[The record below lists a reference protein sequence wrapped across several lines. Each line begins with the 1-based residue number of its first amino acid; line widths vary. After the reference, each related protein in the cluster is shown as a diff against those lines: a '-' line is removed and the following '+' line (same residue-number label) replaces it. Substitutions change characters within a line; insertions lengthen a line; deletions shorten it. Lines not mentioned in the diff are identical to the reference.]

1 MNNNVNNRKGGEKK
15 KNNNNKFLLIYV
27 VVAFLFLYSFSTAK
41 EMLTTKEI
49 SYNEFVQMVKDKEV
63 KEVTVDGT
71 ALVITPQ
78 DSSDMKG
85 KVLYTGNADNP
96 DLIQLLIDNDVQY
109 YPQITKQQSVWMD
122 FIILNV
128 LPLVIMFFV
137 VRFIFNK
144 MSKKMGGGP
153 MGMGGMGKSNAKV
166 YVEKDIK
173 VSFEDVAGQDE
184 AKESLT
190 EIIDFLHNPKRYTEI
205 GAKLPKG
212 ALLVGPPGTGKTL
225 IAKAVAGEAK
235 VPFLSVSGS
244 TFVEMF
250 VGMGAAKVRDLFKEA
265 EKMAPC
271 IIFIDEIDSIG
282 KSRDNQ
288 MQSNDEREQTL
299 NQLLTEMDGF
309 DTSKGIVILGAT
321 NRPEILDK
329 ALLRPGR
336 FDRRVIVD
344 RPDLKGRIAILN
356 VHSKD
361 VKMSPEVNLESVAK
375 GTPGAVGADLAN
387 IVNEAALRAVRSGRE
402 TVIQEDLEEA
412 VEVII
417 AGKEKKDRI
426 LSKKEREVVAFHE
439 VGHALVA
446 GLLEGTDPVHKIT
459 IVPRTMGALG
469 YTMQLPEEE
478 KYLVSKEELMN
489 QIMVMLGGRA
499 AEEEVFNLVSTG
511 ASNDIERA
519 TQTARNMVTIYGMTD
534 NFDMMA
540 LESVQNRYL
549 DGRAVRNCSE
559 ETSTLVDKEVLSIIR
574 ECHQKAR
581 EILRENRDLLDKISE
596 YLLEKET
603 IFGDEFFKFVY
614 EKYPELKEKRE
625 EEKKSRELENN
636 KKKADEVSEEISED
650 LQDAKVAQEVIE
662 AVEKEEEDIMKQSS
676 SNDEVILDM
685 DKEKESEEET
695 KED

>member
-271 IIFIDEIDSIG
+271 IIFIDEIDAVG
-282 KSRDNQ
+282 RQ
-288 MQSNDEREQTL
+288 RGAGLGGGHDEREQTL
-299 NQLLTEMDGF
+299 NQLLVEMDGF
-309 DTSKGIVILGAT
+309 SANEGVIVLAAT
-321 NRPEILDK
+321 NRPDVLDK

-336 FDRRVIVD
+336 FDRQIVVSSPD
-344 RPDLKGRIAILN
+344 VKAREQILEVHSRKKKIADDVDLKTIAKN
-356 VHSKD
+356 TAGFS
-361 VKMSPEVNLESVAK
+361 
-375 GTPGAVGADLAN
+375 GADLEN
-387 IVNEAALRAVRSGRE
+387 VLNEAALLAARRDKKEITMTEIEDAMVKVTMGPEKKSRVRSE
-402 TVIQEDLEEA
+402 
-412 VEVII
+412 
-417 AGKEKKDRI
+417 KENK
-426 LSKKEREVVAFHE
+426 LVAFHE
-439 VGHALVA
+439 AGHAVVSKFLP
-446 GLLEGTDPVHKIT
+446 TQDTVHQIS
-459 IVPRTMGALG
+459 IVPRGMAGG
-469 YTMQLPEEE
+469 YTMYKPDEDKNFMSKTEMEETIIS
-478 KYLVSKEELMN
+478 L
-489 QIMVMLGGRA
+489 LGGRV
-499 AEEEVFNLVSTG
+499 AEQLVLNDISTG

-519 TQTARNMVTIYGMTD
+519 SKIARDMVTRYGMSDKIGTITFGSGQEEVFLGRD
-534 NFDMMA
+534 LAQTKNF
-540 LESVQNRYL
+540 
-549 DGRAVRNCSE
+549 SE
-559 ETSTLVDKEVLSIIR
+559 ETAAKIDEEVKRIIDEAYNKAKTILSNNMDKLSKVA
-574 ECHQKAR
+574 QV
-581 EILRENRDLLDKISE
+581 
-596 YLLEKET
+596 LLEKEK
-603 IFGDEFFKFVY
+603 IDGDEFAAIF
-614 EKYPELKEKRE
+614 E
-625 EEKKSRELENN
+625 E
-636 KKKADEVSEEISED
+636 
-650 LQDAKVAQEVIE
+650 
-662 AVEKEEEDIMKQSS
+662 
-676 SNDEVILDM
+676 
-685 DKEKESEEET
+685 
-695 KED
+695 

>member
-1 MNNNVNNRKGGEKK
+1 MNNNVNNRKDGDKK
-15 KNNNNKFLLIYV
+15 KNGKFLLIYV

-49 SYNEFVQMVKDKEV
+49 SYNEFVKMVENKEV
-63 KEVTVDGT
+63 KKVTVDGT

-78 DSSDMKG
+78 DSSEMKG

-96 DLIQLLIDNDVQY
+96 NLIKLLIDNNVEY
-109 YPQITKQQSVWMD
+109 YPEITKQQSVFMD
-122 FIILNV
+122 FIIINV
-128 LPLVIMFFV
+128 LPLVIMFFI
-137 VRFIFNK
+137 VRFVFNK

-153 MGMGGMGKSNAKV
+153 MGMGGLGKSNAKV

-244 TFVEMF
+244 TFIEMF

-282 KSRDNQ
+282 KSRDSQ

-361 VKMSPEVNLESVAK
+361 VKMSSNVNLESIAK

-402 TVIQEDLEEA
+402 EVIQEDLEEA

-426 LSKKEREVVAFHE
+426 LSNKEREVVAFHE

-559 ETSTLVDKEVLSIIR
+559 ETSTLIDKEVLSIIR

-625 EEKKSRELENN
+625 EEKL
-636 KKKADEVSEEISED
+636 V
-650 LQDAKVAQEVIE
+650 
-662 AVEKEEEDIMKQSS
+662 
-676 SNDEVILDM
+676 
-685 DKEKESEEET
+685 
-695 KED
+695 

>member
-1 MNNNVNNRKGGEKK
+1 MNNNVNNRKDGDKK
-15 KNNNNKFLLIYV
+15 KNGKFLLIYV

-49 SYNEFVQMVKDKEV
+49 SYNEFVKMVENKEV
-63 KEVTVDGT
+63 KKVTVDGT

-78 DSSDMKG
+78 DSSEMKG

-96 DLIQLLIDNDVQY
+96 NLIKLLIDNNVEY
-109 YPQITKQQSVWMD
+109 YPEITKQQSVFMD
-122 FIILNV
+122 FIIINV
-128 LPLVIMFFV
+128 LPLVIMFFI
-137 VRFIFNK
+137 VRFVFNK

-153 MGMGGMGKSNAKV
+153 MGMGGLGKSNAKV

-244 TFVEMF
+244 TFIEMF

-282 KSRDNQ
+282 KSRDSQ

-361 VKMSPEVNLESVAK
+361 VKMSSNVNLESIAK

-402 TVIQEDLEEA
+402 EVIQEDLEEA

-559 ETSTLVDKEVLSIIR
+559 ETSTLIDKEVLSIIR

-581 EILRENRDLLDKISE
+581 EILRDNRDLLNKISE

-625 EEKKSRELENN
+625 EEKKSRELEIN
-636 KKKADEVSEEISED
+636 KKYTEACADTAEELD
-650 LQDAKVAQEVIE
+650 DKKVAQEVIE
-662 AVEKEEEDIMKQSS
+662 AVEQEEENIIKEAEESKS
-676 SNDEVILDM
+676 EVLLDM
-685 DKEKESEEET
+685 DKEDK
-695 KED
+695 

>member
-1 MNNNVNNRKGGEKK
+1 MNNNVNNRKDGDKK
-15 KNNNNKFLLIYV
+15 KNGKFLLIYV

-49 SYNEFVQMVKDKEV
+49 SYNEFVKMVENKEV
-63 KEVTVDGT
+63 KKVTVDGT

-78 DSSDMKG
+78 DSSEMKG

-96 DLIQLLIDNDVQY
+96 NLIKLLIDNNVEY
-109 YPQITKQQSVWMD
+109 YPEITKQQSVFMD
-122 FIILNV
+122 FIIINV
-128 LPLVIMFFV
+128 LPLVIMFFI
-137 VRFIFNK
+137 VRFVFNK

-153 MGMGGMGKSNAKV
+153 MGMGGLGKSNAKV

-244 TFVEMF
+244 TFIEMF

-282 KSRDNQ
+282 KSRDSQ

-361 VKMSPEVNLESVAK
+361 VKMSSNVNLESIAK

-402 TVIQEDLEEA
+402 EVIQEDLEEA

-559 ETSTLVDKEVLSIIR
+559 ETSTLIDKEVLSIIR

-603 IFGDEFFKFVY
+603 IFGD
-614 EKYPELKEKRE
+614 
-625 EEKKSRELENN
+625 
-636 KKKADEVSEEISED
+636 
-650 LQDAKVAQEVIE
+650 
-662 AVEKEEEDIMKQSS
+662 
-676 SNDEVILDM
+676 
-685 DKEKESEEET
+685 
-695 KED
+695 

>member
-15 KNNNNKFLLIYV
+15 KNNNNKLLLIYV

-676 SNDEVILDM
+676 SNYEVILDM

>member
-1 MNNNVNNRKGGEKK
+1 MNNNVNNRKDGDKK
-15 KNNNNKFLLIYV
+15 KNGKFLLIYV

-49 SYNEFVQMVKDKEV
+49 SYNEFVKMVENKEV
-63 KEVTVDGT
+63 KKVTVDGT

-78 DSSDMKG
+78 DSSEMKG

-96 DLIQLLIDNDVQY
+96 DLIKLFLDNILHYYLL
-109 YPQITKQQSVWMD
+109 ITKQQSVFMD
-122 FIILNV
+122 FIIINV
-128 LPLVIMFFV
+128 LPLVIMFFI
-137 VRFIFNK
+137 VRFVFNK

-153 MGMGGMGKSNAKV
+153 IGMGGLGKSNAKV

-244 TFVEMF
+244 TFIEMF

-282 KSRDNQ
+282 KSRDSQ

-361 VKMSPEVNLESVAK
+361 VKMSSNVNLESIAK

-402 TVIQEDLEEA
+402 EVIQEDLEEA

-559 ETSTLVDKEVLSIIR
+559 ETSTLIDKEVLSIIR

-625 EEKKSRELENN
+625 EEKKSRELEIN
-636 KKKADEVSEEISED
+636 KKYTEACADTAEELHD
-650 LQDAKVAQEVIE
+650 KKVAQEVIE
-662 AVEKEEEDIMKQSS
+662 AVEQEEENIIKEAEESKS
-676 SNDEVILDM
+676 EVLLDM
-685 DKEKESEEET
+685 DKEDK
-695 KED
+695 

>member
-1 MNNNVNNRKGGEKK
+1 MNNNVNNRKDGDKK
-15 KNNNNKFLLIYV
+15 KNGKFLLIYV

-49 SYNEFVQMVKDKEV
+49 SYNEFVKMVENKEV
-63 KEVTVDGT
+63 KKVTVDGT

-78 DSSDMKG
+78 DSSEMKG

-96 DLIQLLIDNDVQY
+96 NLIKLLIDNNVEY
-109 YPQITKQQSVWMD
+109 YPEITKQQSVFMD
-122 FIILNV
+122 FIIINV
-128 LPLVIMFFV
+128 LPLVIMFFI
-137 VRFIFNK
+137 VRFVFNK

-153 MGMGGMGKSNAKV
+153 MGMGGLGKSNAKV

-244 TFVEMF
+244 TFIEMF

-282 KSRDNQ
+282 KSRDSQ

-361 VKMSPEVNLESVAK
+361 VKMSSNVNLESIAK

-402 TVIQEDLEEA
+402 EVIQEDLEEA

-426 LSKKEREVVAFHE
+426 LSNKEREVVAFHE

-499 AEEEVFNLVSTG
+499 AEEEGFNLGRSFQEAVSSIGEGFGDIGAFFTDPLGISVESDLSDVARQAEEQEVSTG
-511 ASNDIERA
+511 
-519 TQTARNMVTIYGMTD
+519 TIAAM
-534 NFDMMA
+534 NKLFDGELGA
-540 LESVQNRYL
+540 F
-549 DGRAVRNCSE
+549 A
-559 ETSTLVDKEVLSIIR
+559 
-574 ECHQKAR
+574 
-581 EILRENRDLLDKISE
+581 
-596 YLLEKET
+596 YLLMVLLYLPCGAAMGAIYREVGSGWAIFSALWTTAVGYSAATIVYQAGSFNAHPIYSAICIAICAAIIAAIVVGLKLAAAKENSNA
-603 IFGDEFFKFVY
+603 GGR
-614 EKYPELKEKRE
+614 LAN
-625 EEKKSRELENN
+625 S
-636 KKKADEVSEEISED
+636 
-650 LQDAKVAQEVIE
+650 DAR
-662 AVEKEEEDIMKQSS
+662 
-676 SNDEVILDM
+676 
-685 DKEKESEEET
+685 
-695 KED
+695 

>member
-1 MNNNVNNRKGGEKK
+1 MNNNVNNRKDGDKK
-15 KNNNNKFLLIYV
+15 KNGKFLLIYV

-49 SYNEFVQMVKDKEV
+49 SYNEFVKMVENKEV
-63 KEVTVDGT
+63 KKVTVDGT

-78 DSSDMKG
+78 DSSEMKG

-96 DLIQLLIDNDVQY
+96 NLIKLLIDNNVEY
-109 YPQITKQQSVWMD
+109 YPEITKQQSVFMD
-122 FIILNV
+122 FIIINV
-128 LPLVIMFFV
+128 LPLVIMFFI
-137 VRFIFNK
+137 VRFVFNK

-153 MGMGGMGKSNAKV
+153 MGMGGLGKSNAKV

-244 TFVEMF
+244 TFIEMF

-282 KSRDNQ
+282 KSRDSQ

-361 VKMSPEVNLESVAK
+361 VKMSSNVNLESIAK

-402 TVIQEDLEEA
+402 EVIQEDLEEA

-559 ETSTLVDKEVLSIIR
+559 ETSTLIDKEVLSIIR

-581 EILRENRDLLDKISE
+581 EILRENRDLLNKISE

-625 EEKKSRELENN
+625 EEKKSRELEIN
-636 KKKADEVSEEISED
+636 KKYTEACADTAEELHD
-650 LQDAKVAQEVIE
+650 KKVAQELIE
-662 AVEKEEEDIMKQSS
+662 AVEQEEENIIKEAEESKS
-676 SNDEVILDM
+676 EVLLDM
-685 DKEKESEEET
+685 DKEDK
-695 KED
+695 

>member
-1 MNNNVNNRKGGEKK
+1 MNNNVNNRKDGDKK
-15 KNNNNKFLLIYV
+15 KNGKFLLIYV

-49 SYNEFVQMVKDKEV
+49 SYNEFVKMVENKEV
-63 KEVTVDGT
+63 KKVTVDGT

-78 DSSDMKG
+78 DSSEMKG

-96 DLIQLLIDNDVQY
+96 NLIKLLIDNNVEY
-109 YPQITKQQSVWMD
+109 YPEITKQQSVFMD
-122 FIILNV
+122 FIIINV
-128 LPLVIMFFV
+128 LPLVIMFFI
-137 VRFIFNK
+137 VRFVFNK

-153 MGMGGMGKSNAKV
+153 MGMGGLGKSNAKV

-244 TFVEMF
+244 TFIEMF

-282 KSRDNQ
+282 KSRDSQ

-361 VKMSPEVNLESVAK
+361 VKMSSNVNLESIAK

-402 TVIQEDLEEA
+402 EVIQEDLEEA

-559 ETSTLVDKEVLSIIR
+559 ETSTLIDKEVLSIIR

-603 IFGDEFFKFVY
+603 IFGDEFFRFVY

-625 EEKKSRELENN
+625 EEKKSRELEIN
-636 KKKADEVSEEISED
+636 KKSTEACADTAED
-650 LQDAKVAQEVIE
+650 LHDKKVAQEVIE
-662 AVEKEEEDIMKQSS
+662 AVEQEEENIIKEAEESKS
-676 SNDEVILDM
+676 EVLLDM
-685 DKEKESEEET
+685 DKEDK
-695 KED
+695 